1 MNIQLDTFIQ
11 LVTLIA
17 LAAGIFFGIGE
28 SRRAAKARSE
38 KAALDIFEITVEKDI
53 IDAFVHVLNLPL
65 DVTPDHIRN
74 SPDLRRAC
82 QLLMNLFEYWG
93 MMVFYRIVPLR
104 TLDLL
109 VGGVVRGC
117 WKRLQGYWQAERDM
131 HNIIALAEWFQW
143 LTERLEEYPQPE
155 KPAGAHISFSSWKP

>member
-1 MNIQLDTFIQ
+1 MNIQLDTIIQ
-11 LVTLIA
+11 FVTLIA
-17 LAAGIFFGIGE
+17 LAAGIIFGIGE
-28 SRRAAKARSE
+28 SRRASKARAD
-38 KAALDIFEITVEKDI
+38 KAALDIFEITVQRDV

-65 DVTPDHIRN
+65 DVKPEQIRE
-74 SPDLRRAC
+74 SPELRRAC

-117 WKRLQGYWQAERDM
+117 WKRLHRYWQAERDL
-131 HNIIALAEWFQW
+131 HKVTALAEWFQW
-143 LTERLEEYPQPE
+143 LAERLEEYPQPE